1 MHTEHDH
8 NLSDN
13 SMGYYTSD
21 IDLSDYFES
30 DNHSTLRALE
40 KSAYSWTA
48 DETTITE
55 SSCETGPHPETS
67 VRKKKYT
74 KTRAP
79 TPHKTQATFSQKY
92 TLSI

>member
-1 MHTEHDH
+1 
-8 NLSDN
+8 
-13 SMGYYTSD
+13 MGYYNSD

-30 DNHSTLRALE
+30 DNHSTLKALE

-48 DETTITE
+48 DGTTVTE
-55 SSCETGPHPETS
+55 ATSESGPPLGAS
-67 VRKKKYT
+67 VRRKKYT
-74 KTRAP
+74 KTRTP

>member
-1 MHTEHDH
+1 MGYYDSEI

-13 SMGYYTSD
+13 
-21 IDLSDYFES
+21 FES
-30 DNHSTLRALE
+30 DSYSTLKALE

-48 DETTITE
+48 DETTIYEITCE
-55 SSCETGPHPETS
+55 SDQHNDVS

-79 TPHKTQATFSQKY
+79 TPYKPQAIFSHKY
-92 TLSI
+92 SIRK